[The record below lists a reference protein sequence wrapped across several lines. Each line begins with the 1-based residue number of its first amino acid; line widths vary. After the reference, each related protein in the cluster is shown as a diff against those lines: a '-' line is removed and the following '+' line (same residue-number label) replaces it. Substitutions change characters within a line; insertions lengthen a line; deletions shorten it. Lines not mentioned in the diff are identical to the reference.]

1 MYLQPQGY
9 FGMKVIGNVNQFIP
23 DPLQASSLQNLAGCD
38 AQEIVNFHYR
48 FCLDVIDKSIEG

>member
-1 MYLQPQGY
+1 
-9 FGMKVIGNVNQFIP
+9 MKVIGNVNQFIP